1 MDMAAA
7 TGCATRRPGT
17 GDAMTFGEKLK
28 RLREDAGLT
37 QARLADKL
45 SVSRQA
51 VTKWESDKGLP
62 DIENLKRL
70 SALLDTSVDSLLDGS
85 DALHLVLTRE
95 TIDLAAY
102 PENRAFRGPFGGTIS
117 RKDAAVR
124 SKFPGATI
132 HYLGARQLPTK
143 EEQRVDAFLDFFSDV
158 PGVSGVVNGL
168 KNAGKAFYLV
178 DDGGRQFLACVT
190 DDVIETRR
198 MDEKVSS
205 KTFRVDG
212 FEFILGVAVP

>member
-1 MDMAAA
+1 
-7 TGCATRRPGT
+7 
-17 GDAMTFGEKLK
+17 MTFGEKLK

-70 SALLDTSVDSLLDGS
+70 AALLDTSVDCLLDAG
-85 DALHLVLTRE
+85 DTLHPVVTRE
-95 TIDLAAY
+95 AIDLAAY
-102 PENRAFRGPFGGTIS
+102 PESRAFRGPFGGAIS

-124 SKFPGATI
+124 AKFPGATI

-143 EEQRVDAFLDFFSDV
+143 EERRVDAFLDFFSDV
-158 PGVSGVVNGL
+158 PGVSGVVNGF
-168 KNAGKAFYLV
+168 KNAGKDFYLV
-178 DDGGRQFLACVT
+178 DDGARQLLVCVT
-190 DDVIETRR
+190 DDAIETRH
-198 MDEKVSS
+198 MDERITG

-212 FEFILGVAVP
+212 FEFIRGVAVP